1 MTPVFCLAQMRPGY
15 SVSDC
20 DQEHRAAFAVAIYER
35 AKMTWLD
42 LTLAP
47 RHGLG
52 IEKIARSS
60 FRVAIPPEIT
70 PDVQFISLRFH
81 GTAPMVGYR
90 NGRTFHIVW
99 LDPDFS
105 VYQHS

>member
-1 MTPVFCLAQMRPGY
+1 MTPVFCLAQMRSGH

-20 DQEHRAAFAVAIYER
+20 NQEHQAAFAVALYER

-42 LTLAP
+42 ITLAS

-70 PDVQFISLRFH
+70 PDVEFISMRFH

-90 NGRTFHIVW
+90 NGRTFHILW
-99 LDPDFS
+99 LDADFT
-105 VYQHS
+105 VYRHS